1 MCIRDSIGLM
11 KRKKILGSFFKP
23 VERDDADFLKIIS
36 RRLKLEKSKV
46 ENENQLRI
54 QTEALISEN
63 QNNEI
68 VNLDGVSTIN
78 QNVSPTQ
85 DTVSVN

>member
-1 MCIRDSIGLM
+1 MPLLSNQLLIAGASGDAGN
-11 KRKKILGSFFKP
+11 
-23 VERDDADFLKIIS
+23 VEPATRNAFATATFTI
-36 RRLKLEKSKV
+36 

-63 QNNEI
+63 QSNET
-68 VNLDGVSTIN
+68 VNLDDVSTIN

>member
-1 MCIRDSIGLM
+1 M

-23 VERDDADFLKIIS
+23 VERDDTDFLKIIS
-36 RRLKLEKSKV
+36 KRLKLEKSKV

-54 QTEALISEN
+54 QTEALMSEN
-63 QNNEI
+63 QNNET
-68 VNLDGVSTIN
+68 VNLDGVSTNN

-85 DTVSVN
+85 DTISVN

>member
-1 MCIRDSIGLM
+1 M
-11 KRKKILGSFFKP
+11 
-23 VERDDADFLKIIS
+23 LKIIGK
-36 RRLKLEKSKV
+36 RLKLEKNKV

-54 QTEALISEN
+54 QTEALMSEN
-63 QNNEI
+63 QNNET
-68 VNLDGVSTIN
+68 VNLDGVSTNN